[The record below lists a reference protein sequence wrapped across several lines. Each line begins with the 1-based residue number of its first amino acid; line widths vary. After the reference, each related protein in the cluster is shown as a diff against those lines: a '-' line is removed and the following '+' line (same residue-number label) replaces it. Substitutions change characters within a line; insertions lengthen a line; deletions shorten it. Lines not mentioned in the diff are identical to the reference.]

1 MEFIV
6 INIFAAVIEYGA
18 IFAFLWIFFEI
29 NPARKK
35 WFYLCHIMMPI
46 LFFLFS
52 NYVESIHI
60 RPLLFILC
68 SWIIVFCFSGNI
80 WQRIFSVSVFQTI
93 LIFLEFIMSFLVS
106 PTGNFSYINAY
117 LFTNILIKIITL
129 GILFVF
135 FLFSKKNR
143 DVFLYANPKHI
154 FILLSFSAI
163 SFFLVMLIDYLILAL
178 GQTKLFIIE
187 FIVIFLAIATNV
199 GLYYL
204 FYHLSVGEEAKNRL
218 EFINFHMFQQKESQ
232 IYMEQSYQ
240 KLRRISH
247 DMNHYLTV
255 ILILLEQNNVEQ
267 VKQELQQKQTEINS
281 NQLFDTGYPVLNSVI
296 TNKIK
301 MAQRN
306 QIQIQLFWNL
316 KESILINLTDVAII
330 LANGLD
336 NAIEAAKK
344 VQTTQPF
351 IQITAETVGQY
362 LRLKISNNTVSAPV
376 IKDGKIITTKQD
388 KFLHGIGLESIK
400 ILAQR
405 YEGESFTTYDNHIFT
420 LTIILRNALI
430 QLEE

>member
-1 MEFIV
+1 MID
-6 INIFAAVIEYGA
+6 IFAAIIEYGTL
-18 IFAFLWIFFEI
+18 FTYLWIYFKI
-29 NPARKK
+29 NPDRKI
-35 WFYLCHIMMPI
+35 WRYICHIVMPVS
-46 LFFLFS
+46 FFLFS
-52 NYVESIHI
+52 NYIIDAHL
-60 RPLLFILC
+60 RPILFILC
-68 SWIIVFCFSGNI
+68 SWFIALNFEGNI
-80 WQRIFSVSVFQTI
+80 WQRIFSVSVFQII
-93 LIFLEFIMSFLVS
+93 LILWEFAISYLVS
-106 PTGNFSYINAY
+106 PAGEFFYIDIY
-117 LFTNILIKIITL
+117 LFSNIFAKFTTV
-129 GILFVF
+129 GILFIL
-135 FLFSKKNR
+135 FLYSKKNR
-143 DVFLYANPKHI
+143 IVFLQSNPIHI
-154 FILLSFSAI
+154 FILLSFSST
-163 SFFLVMLIDYLILAL
+163 SFFLVMIIDYLILAL

-187 FIVIFLAIATNV
+187 FIVIFLAIATNI

-204 FYHLSVGEEAKNRL
+204 FYQLSIGEEAKNRL
-218 EFINFHMFQQKESQ
+218 KFINFHMSQQKESQ
-232 IYMEQSYQ
+232 TYMEQSYQ
-240 KLRRISH
+240 ELRRISH

-255 ILILLEQNNVEQ
+255 ILTLLEQNNVEQ
-267 VKQELQQKQTEINS
+267 AKQDLQQKQIEINN

-296 TNKIK
+296 TIKIK
-301 MAQRN
+301 KAQKN

-336 NAIEAAKK
+336 NAIEAAKQ